1 MDHQLIL
8 KNNSSKN
15 NSFFEAFSLY
25 ATSIVTQKKITLHWL
40 GDNQRNLEFFSL
52 PDGSFT
58 IFRKHIPEWNST
70 PQVGDLLPSMFFSH
84 L

>member
-15 NSFFEAFSLY
+15 NSFFEAFSLS

-40 GDNQRNLEFFSL
+40 GDTQRNLEFFSL

-58 IFRKHIPEWNST
+58 IFSINLEQTSKKTLISNSGT
-70 PQVGDLLPSMFFSH
+70 NNP
-84 L
+84 

>member
-8 KNNSSKN
+8 KNNSSKI

-40 GDNQRNLEFFSL
+40 GDTQRNLEFFSL

-58 IFRKHIPEWNST
+58 IFSINLEQTSKKTLISNSGT
-70 PQVGDLLPSMFFSH
+70 NNP
-84 L
+84 

>member
-40 GDNQRNLEFFSL
+40 GDTQWNLEFFSL

-58 IFRKHIPEWNST
+58 IFSINLEQTSKKTLVSNSGT
-70 PQVGDLLPSMFFSH
+70 NNP
-84 L
+84 